1 MFHCTCTEDSIA
13 VKMSSELHHV
23 DQSIDVLRQFLA
35 RRHLE
40 SRFFDVALVAREA
53 LNNAVI
59 HGNHTDPARLV
70 QWKMTIKD
78 NKLRFYVRDEGQ
90 GFDWK
95 SWMQRRSNPE
105 DESGRGHEIFRL
117 LTATFCHNRRGN
129 AVCLIMPITP

>member
-1 MFHCTCTEDSIA
+1 MFHCTNAEDFIA
-13 VKMSSELHHV
+13 VQMTSDLRHV
-23 DQSIDVLRQFLA
+23 DQSIDALRQFLA
-35 RRHLE
+35 RRGLE
-40 SRFFDVALVAREA
+40 SRFFEVAVVAREA

-59 HGNHTDPARLV
+59 HGNKSDPSRQV
-70 QWKMTIKD
+70 YWKVTIKD
-78 NKLRFYVRDEGQ
+78 KKLRFYVRDEGQ

-105 DESGRGHEIFRL
+105 EESGRGHEIFRL